1 MSCLYYDDGGETVT
15 KVVIQE
21 RYLEL
26 LERYAES
33 QTYEVCTLLIGDKDD
48 NIYKNKD
55 GICSSVEHIFFT
67 ENTDKSP
74 VHFTISK
81 EQLLEGYQLASKLEL
96 DVIGIFHSH
105 PNNTPY
111 PSITDERFMKTNP
124 GVWIIYSG
132 IDKEFKAF
140 VLNENEQPKEIR
152 ITNE

>member
-1 MSCLYYDDGGETVT
+1 MT

-21 RYLEL
+21 RDLEL
-26 LERYAES
+26 LEHYAES
-33 QTYEVCTLLIGDKDD
+33 QTYEVCAMLIGHQ
-48 NIYKNKD
+48 NYNFYKNRN
-55 GICSSVEHIFFT
+55 GICDTIQHIFFT

-81 EQLLEGYQLASKLEL
+81 EQLLEGYKLASRLKL

-105 PNNTPY
+105 PNNKAY

-132 IDKEFKAF
+132 IDKNFKAF
-140 VLNENEQPKEIR
+140 VLDEKEQPKEIR